1 MRILHVLDHSLP
13 YVTDYSLKGRYIIK
27 LQKDFGLKP
36 VVITSPNHALTSNPI
51 ELIEGIFHYRTF
63 LPEEST
69 PPRRGCPFFK
79 ERSSIVSLGQAIYQ
93 VATSQR
99 IDVIHVHSPSFN
111 GIAALEAGQKRN
123 IPVLYEIHDFDK
135 KGLPEH
141 ADRSREP
148 ATQAL
153 SKGLDRYLCRQA
165 GAVVITEKGL
175 RERMLG
181 EEISEGK
188 IYTVSY
194 GDDSSLLKPIQNE
207 EEIQKRY
214 QLQNSPVL
222 GFLSSLFNH
231 EGVDCLLQAFL
242 KVREQVPETR
252 LLLID
257 DGQGPSRAQAACQ
270 DVSGHIIY
278 VGQVKQKDIQRYYS
292 LIDVLVYPQLKMNAA
307 EDSSLQQPMEAMAL
321 GKAIVASDMS
331 SLRKLII
338 DKKTGLLFKAGDISD
353 LAGKCLK
360 LVINKHLRQ
369 TLGDGARLQMAQ
381 DRKWLQVMAQYL
393 KAYRD
398 LLNR

>member
-27 LQKDFGLKP
+27 LQKDFGLNP
-36 VVITSPNHALTSNPI
+36 VVITSPSHALVSNPI
-51 ELIEGIFHYRTF
+51 ELIEGVFHYRTF

-69 PPRRGCPFFK
+69 PPRRGCPFLK
-79 ERSSIVSLGQAIYQ
+79 ERLSIVSLGQAIYR
-93 VATSQR
+93 VASKQK
-99 IDVIHVHSPSFN
+99 IDVIHVHSPAFN

-123 IPVLYEIHDFDK
+123 IPLLYEIHDFGE
-135 KGLPEH
+135 KGLPKH
-141 ADRSREP
+141 APGMREP
-148 ATQAL
+148 VTQAL
-153 SKGLDRYLCRQA
+153 RKGLDRYLCQQA

-175 RERMLG
+175 RERMIE
-181 EEISEGK
+181 EEISEEK

-214 QLQNSPVL
+214 NLQNSPVI
-222 GFLSSLFNH
+222 GFIGSLFNH
-231 EGVDCLLQAFL
+231 EGADCLLQAFL
-242 KVREQVPETR
+242 KVREKIPETK

-257 DGQGPSRAQAACQ
+257 DGHGLPKARAAWH

-292 LIDVLVYPQLKMNAA
+292 LIDVLVYPQLKMNTG
-307 EDSSLQQPMEAMAL
+307 EDSSIQQPMEAMAL
-321 GKAIVASDMS
+321 GKAIIASDMS

-369 TLGDGARLQMAQ
+369 TLGDCARFQMAQ

-393 KAYRD
+393 RAYKN
-398 LLNR
+398 LLSY